1 MSGNPQTKK
10 ALRQLYAAIA
20 QNYGLDRPEDV
31 HSTFAIDPSIE
42 QRLEQKM
49 TEQVGFLN
57 QVNVMPV
64 DQLQG
69 EVLGLFADQ
78 MIGSGIANGDIRRN
92 PADIS
97 GLDSRFF
104 QLYETLF
111 DTKMGWAKLD
121 TWAKFP
127 NFMQLYSNAV
137 AIAIAL
143 TRIAIGFNGD
153 HRFAGAASDKA
164 TYRLGQDLN
173 IGWLERLR
181 LTRPD
186 HVMGRE
192 TVTAG
197 GVTTATGAADPIHV
211 HADAEYKNLDALA
224 YDLIAGLPSWARMS
238 TELVVIVSQN
248 LVDEK
253 YFPMINRQLA
263 STIDGGKSTSDQVVS
278 DIVMSAKQIG
288 GRPAAVVPYFP
299 DNTMFVTPLKNL
311 SLYYQSGSRR
321 RYLKDEPE
329 YRRHADYNSANE
341 GYVIESTDHA
351 ALAENITFTDPTP

>member
-10 ALRQLYAAIA
+10 ALRQLYASIA
-20 QNYGLDRPEDV
+20 QVYGLDRPEDV
-31 HSTFAIDPSIE
+31 HETFAIDPSIE

-49 TEQVGFLN
+49 TEAVGFLG
-57 QVNVMPV
+57 QINVMPV

-78 MIGSGIANGDIRRN
+78 MIGSGINNADTRRT
-92 PADIS
+92 PVDIS
-97 GLDSRFF
+97 GMDSRTF
-104 QLYETLF
+104 QLFEMLF

-127 NFMQLYSNAV
+127 NFMALYSAAV
-137 AIAIAL
+137 ATAIAQ
-143 TRIAIGFNGD
+143 TRICVGFNGT

-164 TYRLGQDLN
+164 TYPLGQDLN

-181 LTRPD
+181 RTRPD
-186 HVMGRE
+186 HVMGRA
-192 TVTAG
+192 TVTVG
-197 GVTTATGAADPIHV
+197 GVTTATGAAVPIEV
-211 HADAEYKNLDALA
+211 GAASSYKNIDALA
-224 YDLIAGLPSWARMS
+224 LDLISGLPSWARQS
-238 TELVVIVSQN
+238 TELVVIVSQD

-253 YFPMINRQLA
+253 YFPMVNRALA
-263 STIDGGKSTSDQVVS
+263 STIDGGKSTSDEVVR

-299 DNTMFVTPLKNL
+299 EGTMFVTPLKNL

-321 RYLKDEPE
+321 RYLKDEAE

-351 ALAENITFTDPTP
+351 ALAENITFT